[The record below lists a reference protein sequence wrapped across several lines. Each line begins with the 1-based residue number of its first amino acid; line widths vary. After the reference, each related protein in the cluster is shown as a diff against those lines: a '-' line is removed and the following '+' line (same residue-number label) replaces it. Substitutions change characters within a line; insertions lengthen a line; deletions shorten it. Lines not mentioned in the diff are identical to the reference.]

1 MKVQL
6 QKSIAL
12 EDVPHEMCKALED
25 ALQSANLS
33 YTQLKNT
40 YIALDD
46 SEYTFALANL
56 QYALN
61 KNQEVFEHIQTLQH
75 MLISYVEIINN
86 GNSANIQETA
96 SE

>member
-1 MKVQL
+1 
-6 QKSIAL
+6 
-12 EDVPHEMCKALED
+12 
-25 ALQSANLS
+25 
-33 YTQLKNT
+33 
-40 YIALDD
+40 
-46 SEYTFALANL
+46 L

-86 GNSANIQETA
+86 GNSSNIQETA